1 MPVKMPTAVICYT
14 SFMELKLGS
23 QRSQKSTL
31 YLLNPLP
38 KFIAIIQ
45 ATLPR
50 RIKFLSLL
58 IFMLVLAACTTEKSI
73 DESSDTVTLPSTV
86 NSPTP
91 NLIIQTTTSFPSRVD
106 NSSEEVAISL
116 VQAKVRET
124 GGYSESETIEVYP
137 ETSVVTLPGLSLYVA
152 RVMIPDMPDDRC
164 AVYGEEFWC
173 FEEALRNTIN
183 QFGLGSDPG
192 QLNDDEWLALISF
205 FTYTTPLA
213 GPDDLEMIDT
223 YIPVIERAEI
233 SAPILNRLESG
244 GIKISFYFESASYM
258 DGPSGPMALNILD
271 MTVTDKNETH
281 FAYHEI
287 WNNYNSEE

>member
-1 MPVKMPTAVICYT
+1 
-14 SFMELKLGS
+14 MELKLGS
-23 QRSQKSTL
+23 QRVQKSIL
-31 YLLNPLP
+31 YLLKPLP
-38 KFIAIIQ
+38 KFIAILQ
-45 ATLPR
+45 VNLPR

-58 IFMLVLAACTTEKSI
+58 IFLLVLAACTTEKSI
-73 DESSDTVTLPSTV
+73 DESSDTVTLPATV
-86 NSPTP
+86 ISPTP
-91 NLIIQTTTSFPSRVD
+91 KVSIQTATPFPSKVD
-106 NSSEEVAISL
+106 DSSEEVAILL

-137 ETSVVTLPGLSLYVA
+137 EPSVVTLPGLSLYVA
-152 RVMIPDMPDDRC
+152 RVMIPDIPDDRC
-164 AVYGEEFWC
+164 AVYDEEVWC
-173 FEEALRNTIN
+173 FEEALRNIIN

-213 GPDDLEMIDT
+213 GPDDLELIDT
-223 YIPVIERAEI
+223 YISVTERAEI

-244 GIKISFYFESASYM
+244 GIKISFYFESVSYM

-281 FAYHEI
+281 FTYHET